1 LLDKAPAH
9 EGAQDAAA
17 QNGLYLGHSG
27 GIDSTGRV
35 KDDARH
41 FLKHPIDRAHMEV
54 HMPVQAGAE
63 PVDKGQRANVLCCLA
78 QYVEAG

>member
-1 LLDKAPAH
+1 
-9 EGAQDAAA
+9 
-17 QNGLYLGHSG
+17 
-27 GIDSTGRV
+27 V